1 MRDYDEPPR
10 KCHACGGTGG
20 TWLSVCDNCYGDG
33 IERWRPAGQ
42 RDTSDV
48 GREDRDPITWLK
60 VLRAQARRWP
70 ADARMQMQYGS
81 VRQQAV
87 SPVML
92 P

>member
-1 MRDYDEPPR
+1 MRDYDPHR

-20 TWLSVCDNCYGDG
+20 ALLSDG

-70 ADARMQMQYGS
+70 SDVQAQIRYGS

>member
-1 MRDYDEPPR
+1 MRDYEHHR

-20 TWLSVCDNCYGDG
+20 TRLSACDNCYGDG

-70 ADARMQMQYGS
+70 ADARMQMHYGS

>member
-20 TWLSVCDNCYGDG
+20 TWLSVCDNCDGDG

-70 ADARMQMQYGS
+70 SDVQAQIQYGS
-81 VRQQAV
+81 VRQRAV